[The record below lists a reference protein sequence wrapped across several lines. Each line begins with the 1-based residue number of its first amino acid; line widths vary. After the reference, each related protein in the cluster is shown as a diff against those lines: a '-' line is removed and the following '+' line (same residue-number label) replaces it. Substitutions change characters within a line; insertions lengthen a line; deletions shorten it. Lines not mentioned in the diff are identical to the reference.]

1 METLLFFDDSLSDAE
16 KKDIV
21 LKNELMSKISTK
33 IISEIP
39 ISYDYLLN
47 TYIRLISRLILF
59 FFDDGNRDEETDRL

>member
-1 METLLFFDDSLSDAE
+1 METLLFFDNSLSDAE

-39 ISYDYLLN
+39 IYYDYLLN